1 MYVCLWFTDH
11 STILVSRKFS
21 FPPLYRSANISSDY
35 AAKVFG
41 FHTFGKVYGL
51 IICLAGLFNFLQTPL
66 DALTHKT
73 FGGNPRPINLILLA
87 IAMVVGFSLTFF
99 VYKQT
104 QILSKEALRREADQA
119 EERLLPAGNGQDNS
133 VETRDYG
140 TI

>member
-1 MYVCLWFTDH
+1 LTFATKT
-11 STILVSRKFS
+11 ST
-21 FPPLYRSANISSDY
+21 NTSSDY

-66 DALTHKT
+66 DAITHKK
-73 FGGNPRPINLILLA
+73 FGGNPVPINLILLA
-87 IAMVVGFSLTFF
+87 IALTVGTTLTTFI
-99 VYKQT
+99 YRN
-104 QILSKEALRREADQA
+104 SKFLTADTVRREADDA
-119 EERLLPAGNGQDNS
+119 SEHLIPPPAG

>member
-1 MYVCLWFTDH
+1 L
-11 STILVSRKFS
+11 SR
-21 FPPLYRSANISSDY
+21 DY

-66 DALTHKT
+66 DALTHRT
-73 FGGNPRPINLILLA
+73 FNNNPVPINLILLA
-87 IAMVVGFSLTFF
+87 IALIVGISLTTF
-99 VYKQT
+99 VYRQSKFM
-104 QILSKEALRREADQA
+104 SKEALRREADEASEHLIPPPQ
-119 EERLLPAGNGQDNS
+119 G

>member
-1 MYVCLWFTDH
+1 M
-11 STILVSRKFS
+11 
-21 FPPLYRSANISSDY
+21 ANHCRDY

-66 DALTHKT
+66 DAVTHKV
-73 FGGNPRPINLILLA
+73 FDENPVPINLILLA
-87 IAMVVGFSLTFF
+87 IAMTVGATLTTFI
-99 VYKQT
+99 YKK
-104 QILSKEALRREADQA
+104 SKFMSREALRREADAASEHLIPQPR
-119 EERLLPAGNGQDNS
+119 EG